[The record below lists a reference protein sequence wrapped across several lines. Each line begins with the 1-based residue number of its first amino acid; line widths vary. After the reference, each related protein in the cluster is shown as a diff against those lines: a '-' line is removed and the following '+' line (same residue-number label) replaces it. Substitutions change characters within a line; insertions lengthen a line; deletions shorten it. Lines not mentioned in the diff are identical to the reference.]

1 MATGIEVWPSLAEFY
16 IYDETIYRLLAGD
29 ARRNAAY
36 RNAFKKVLNGKTV
49 VEIGPGS
56 ELVLSRLCLE
66 AGAKKVYAIELLEE
80 TYLQARRQIA
90 SLGLEDRIALIH
102 GDARRVGE
110 SGLLR
115 LGDCRADWRLR
126 GVGSHHRRLPAVPA
140 RSGEYAAG
148 AHLDADRRD

>member
-102 GDARRVGE
+102 GDARRVE
-110 SGLLR
+110 LPEKVDYCVSEI
-115 LGDCRADWRLR
+115 
-126 GVGSHHRRLPAVPA
+126 VGPIGGSEGSA
-140 RSGEYAAG
+140 RII
-148 AHLDADRRD
+148 